1 MGAWGGGIPEW
12 TTMPIME
19 FCDKDTTVGLWK
31 TGNNNIPEIFLFM
44 SIWIFFFQ
52 ESDRP
57 RLNGCWTTA
66 RKEKAGFNLWQ
77 HKFMEHPLGKQRDE
91 QKREALENLIFT
103 KNLTIL
109 FKGSQPTFI
118 TCRATS
124 TINITMAT
132 GEKIYF
138 GSGESVQTTSPR
150 ITG

>member
-1 MGAWGGGIPEW
+1 
-12 TTMPIME
+12 MPIKE

-31 TGNNNIPEIFLFM
+31 TGNNNIPEIFLSM

-66 RKEKAGFNLWQ
+66 RKEKAGFYLWR

-91 QKREALENLIFT
+91 QKREALEDLIFT

-109 FKGSQPTFI
+109 IKGSQPTFI

-138 GSGESVQTTSPR
+138 GS
-150 ITG
+150 